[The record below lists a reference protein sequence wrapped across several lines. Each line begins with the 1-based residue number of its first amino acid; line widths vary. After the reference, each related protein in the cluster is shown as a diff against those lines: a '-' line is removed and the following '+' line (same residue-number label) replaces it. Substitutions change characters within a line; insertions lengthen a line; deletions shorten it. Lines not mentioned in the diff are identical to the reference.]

1 MDKLNDIDQDFR
13 TKIWKNNLEFIWIFV
28 KSNTSNF

>member
-13 TKIWKNNLEFIWIFV
+13 TKIWKNNLKFIWIFV